1 MTASIDYEYFLMR
14 PESHDPAPI
23 RAARVSVICIF
34 FEAERFLRE
43 AIDSV
48 LAQDFGEFELILV
61 DDGSTDTSTQ
71 IAKDYCAQNP
81 GMIRYREHP
90 GHVNK
95 GACAARNLGLSLARG
110 EFVAFMDADDRW
122 APSKLREQLD
132 ICDRFP
138 EIDAVAGAT
147 RYWSSW
153 DGGEDEIVPTGHVQ
167 GRAVRPP
174 EGLLRIYPLG
184 RAEPPAPSDLFLR
197 RSTVEAIGGF
207 EESFT
212 GPLQM
217 YEDQAFLTKFF
228 LQGTIYFATNV
239 WLDYRLHDQ
248 SCTAIVSKKG
258 LARAVRQH
266 CLEWF
271 ENYVRGTRF
280 RYHPLVRLA
289 LFRALLSHR
298 YPRITTAL
306 RVAKG
311 LASGKPKRELCI

>member
-1 MTASIDYEYFLMR
+1 MMD
-14 PESHDPAPI
+14 PETHDATPR

-34 FEAERFLRE
+34 FEAERFFRE

-48 LAQDFGEFELILV
+48 IAQDFSDIEVLLV
-61 DDGSTDTSTQ
+61 DDGSTDTSTR

-81 GMIRYREHP
+81 GVFRYLEHP
-90 GHVNK
+90 GHSNR
-95 GACAARNLGLSLARG
+95 GMSATRNLGISQARG
-110 EFVAFMDADDRW
+110 EFIAFIDADDRW
-122 APSKLREQLD
+122 APRKLREQLD

-138 EIDAVAGAT
+138 EIDAVSGAT

-153 DGGEDEIVPTGHVQ
+153 NGGEDEILPTGHVQ

-184 RAEPPAPSDLFLR
+184 QAEPPAPSDLLLR
-197 RSTVEAIGGF
+197 RSTVETIGGF

-217 YEDQAFLTKFF
+217 YEDQAFLTKLY
-228 LQGTIYFATNV
+228 LQGTIYFAPNV
-239 WLDYRLHDQ
+239 WLDYRVHDQ

-258 LARAVRQH
+258 LAREVRQH

-271 ENYVRGTRF
+271 EYYLRGTRF
-280 RYHPLVRLA
+280 RYHPLVRLT
-289 LFRALLSHR
+289 LFRALLPHR
-298 YPRITTAL
+298 YPRILSAL
-306 RVAKG
+306 RMAKG
-311 LASGKPKRELCI
+311 LSRGDPKRGLCT